1 LRGGKQA
8 FDVSTTA
15 DNPRQSPT
23 RRRTQRERSEES
35 AKRLLDAA
43 IELIAE
49 KGFERTTVAE
59 IGERAGYSRSMVRA
73 RYGSKE
79 ALLESIF
86 GVELDRRLMPVGDR
100 DLTGLPWVLTRID
113 HVARLLDE
121 ERELMRAFCVMSM
134 EAGVAISSLRNW
146 YTTWLGAY
154 EAQMA
159 VHLREGQRDGTVRP
173 DLDPETEAAH
183 FVLTGLGLIFRW
195 SLSPDSYDL
204 ATQFRLWRTRLA
216 AVYAPVAP

>member
-1 LRGGKQA
+1 MA
-8 FDVSTTA
+8 TTA
-15 DNPRQSPT
+15 EDKSEIRR

-86 GVELDRRLMPVGDR
+86 GTELDRRLMPKTDQE
-100 DLTGLPWVLTRID
+100 LTGLPWVLARVD
-113 HVARLLDE
+113 HVAQLLDE
-121 ERELMRAFCVMSM
+121 EPELTRAFAVMSL
-134 EAGVAISSLRNW
+134 EAGVGISSLRAW
-146 YTTWLGAY
+146 YTHWLGEY
-154 EAQMA
+154 ERQMA
-159 VHLREGQRDGTVRP
+159 AHLRQGQRDGTVRAE
-173 DLDPETEAAH
+173 LDPEAEAAH
-183 FVLTGLGLIFRW
+183 FILTGFGMIFRW
-195 SLSPDSYDL
+195 TLSPQEFDM
-204 ATQFRLWRTRLA
+204 AAEFRRWRKRLQA
-216 AVYAPVAP
+216 AYSPV